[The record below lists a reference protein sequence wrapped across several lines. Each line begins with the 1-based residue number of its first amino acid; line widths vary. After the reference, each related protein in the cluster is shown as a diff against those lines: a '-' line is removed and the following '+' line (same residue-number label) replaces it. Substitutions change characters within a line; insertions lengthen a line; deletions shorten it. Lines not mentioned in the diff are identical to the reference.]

1 MQSKRQLQVS
11 GMIQKELATLFTH
24 KFNGLIPGRLVTVT
38 GVNMTPDLGVAYV
51 YLSLFPSNE
60 GGEIIKEINLN
71 MSKIRYE
78 LGKIIRHDLKRI
90 PNLLFFLDDSLDQID
105 RIDNALKNG

>member
-11 GMIQKELATLFTH
+11 GMIQKELSSLFTH
-24 KFNGLIPGRLVTVT
+24 KFNGLIPGRLITIT
-38 GVNMTPDLGVAYV
+38 GVNVSPDLGIAKI
-51 YLSLFPSNE
+51 YLSIFPSDE
-60 GGEIIKEINLN
+60 GLKIIKEINLN
-71 MSKIRYE
+71 DTKIRYE

-90 PNLLFFLDDSLDQID
+90 PELAFFLDDSLDQID

>member
-24 KFNGLIPGRLVTVT
+24 KFSGLIPGRMVTVT
-38 GVNMTPDLGVAYV
+38 GVHISPDLGIARV
-51 YLSLFPSNE
+51 YLSIFPSSD
-60 GGEIIKEINLN
+60 GMKIIKEINL
-71 MSKIRYE
+71 SVVKIRYE

-90 PNLLFFLDDSLDQID
+90 PELTFFLDDSLDQID
-105 RIDNALKNG
+105 RIDNALKNN